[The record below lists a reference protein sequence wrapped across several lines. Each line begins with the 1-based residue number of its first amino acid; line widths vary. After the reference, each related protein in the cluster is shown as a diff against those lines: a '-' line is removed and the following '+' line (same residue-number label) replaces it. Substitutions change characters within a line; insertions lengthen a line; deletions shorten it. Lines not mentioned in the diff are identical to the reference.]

1 MTVTEHTQDH
11 APLRSA
17 RLRAISQALHDSLE
31 NTVARYAPVDTPE
44 SYGRFLQM
52 QYLFQSELQHLYN
65 DPALIALFPDLPG
78 RCRAEAAKA
87 DLIDLGVELPAPV
100 PGAVKNPSKAQ
111 ALGWVF
117 VSEGSKL
124 GAGVLIKQARL
135 LGLSETHGA
144 RHMGEPAEGRGRN
157 WKSFIEML
165 DAVELTPEED
175 TELEQAANDAFS
187 RFTFLLEQTYVKQPE
202 LA

>member
-1 MTVTEHTQDH
+1 MNTPDT
-11 APLRSA
+11 APRPSERSK
-17 RLRAISQALHDSLE
+17 RLTLATRETHDTLGVKVMGRDPFGSLV
-31 NTVARYAPVDTPE
+31 NYTHFAMA
-44 SYGRFLQM
+44 
-52 QYLFQSELQHLYN
+52 QYLFLTELA
-65 DPALIALFPDLPG
+65 ALHTDERLTRHIPNLPE
-78 RCRAEAAKA
+78 RCRADMIKAA
-87 DLIDLGVELPAPV
+87 LIDLGVELPAPV

>member
-1 MTVTEHTQDH
+1 MTTKDSAQRPSE
-11 APLRSA
+11 RSK
-17 RLRAISQALHDSLE
+17 RLTLATRETHDTLGDKVMGRDPFGSLD
-31 NTVARYAPVDTPE
+31 NYTHFATA
-44 SYGRFLQM
+44 
-52 QYLFQSELQHLYN
+52 QYLFLTELAPLHTDPRLTQH
-65 DPALIALFPDLPG
+65 IAHLPE
-78 RCRAEAAKA
+78 RCRASQIKA
-87 DLIDLGVELPAPV
+87 DLIDLGVELPAPA
-100 PGAVKNPSKAQ
+100 PGAVTNPSKAQ

-165 DAVELTPEED
+165 DSIELTPEED
-175 TELEQAANDAFS
+175 AELEQAANDAFS
-187 RFTFLLEQTYVKQPE
+187 RFTFLLEQTYAKQPE

>member
-1 MTVTEHTQDH
+1 MTTSDSAARPAE
-11 APLRSA
+11 RSK
-17 RLRAISQALHDSLE
+17 RLTLATRETHDTLGEKVMGRDPFGSLT
-31 NTVARYAPVDTPE
+31 NYTHFATA
-44 SYGRFLQM
+44 
-52 QYLFQSELQHLYN
+52 QYLFLTELAALHIDPRLTQHIPN
-65 DPALIALFPDLPG
+65 LPE
-78 RCRAEAAKA
+78 RCRAEQITA

-100 PGAVKNPSKAQ
+100 TGAIKNLSKAQ

-175 TELEQAANDAFS
+175 TELEQAANAAFS

-202 LA
+202 QA

>member
-1 MTVTEHTQDH
+1 MTTPDT
-11 APLRSA
+11 APRPSERSK
-17 RLRAISQALHDSLE
+17 RLTLATRETHDTLGVKVMGRDPFGSLV
-31 NTVARYAPVDTPE
+31 NYTHFAMA
-44 SYGRFLQM
+44 
-52 QYLFQSELQHLYN
+52 QYLFLTELA
-65 DPALIALFPDLPG
+65 ALHTDERLTRHIPNLPE
-78 RCRAEAAKA
+78 RCRADMIKA

-111 ALGWVF
+111 ALGWLF

-124 GAGVLIKQARL
+124 GAAFLIKRAVG

>member
-1 MTVTEHTQDH
+1 MTE
-11 APLRSA
+11 R
-17 RLRAISQALHDSLE
+17 R
-31 NTVARYAPVDTPE
+31 
-44 SYGRFLQM
+44 
-52 QYLFQSELQHLYN
+52 
-65 DPALIALFPDLPG
+65 PALQTPSAPDTALPAVHDLLLLYDFLHTRGGAERVLHTLYSHFPAQV
-78 RCRAEAAKA
+78 CVAYVNAASFVDEFA
-87 DLIDLGVELPAPV
+87 PQDLIDLGVELPAPV
-100 PGAVKNPSKAQ
+100 AGAVHTPNKAQ

-175 TELEQAANDAFS
+175 AQLEQAANDAFS
-187 RFTFLLEQTYVKQPE
+187 RFTFLLEQTYVKQTE

>member
-1 MTVTEHTQDH
+1 MNTPDT
-11 APLRSA
+11 APRPSERSK
-17 RLRAISQALHDSLE
+17 RLTLATRETHDTLGVKVMGRDPFGSLV
-31 NTVARYAPVDTPE
+31 NYTHFAMA
-44 SYGRFLQM
+44 
-52 QYLFQSELQHLYN
+52 QYLFLTELA
-65 DPALIALFPDLPG
+65 ALHTDERLTRHIPNLPE
-78 RCRAEAAKA
+78 RCRADMIKA

-124 GAGVLIKQARL
+124 GAGILIKQARL